1 MMIRMTFFLLLLSLS
16 SMLYAQVYEI
26 PDSSAVT
33 GVGSVFEI
41 KRSEFLNITVESSK
55 DVFAYV
61 QSINQQ
67 IIINVA
73 KPGPED
79 LTVTLTIR
87 NLTPENGY
95 NLIRNGVS
103 EVIFPDN
110 TGIYQCEV
118 NLTNPQ
124 KILICAR
131 Q

>member
-1 MMIRMTFFLLLLSLS
+1 MMIRMTFSLLLISLL

-55 DVFAYV
+55 TVFAYV
-61 QSINQQ
+61 QSTNQQ

-79 LTVTLTIR
+79 LTTTLTIK
-87 NLTPENGY
+87 NLTPETSY

-103 EVIFPDN
+103 EVIYPDDS
-110 TGIYQCEV
+110 GMYQCEV

-124 KILICAR
+124 KIMICTR
-131 Q
+131 